1 MLILNGNGR
10 LTRDPQLRSTDS
22 GKAVATVSVAT
33 DRRDRQADPVY
44 VDLIVWEAQ
53 ARAAVEHLA
62 KGQSVAFCGRFEPR
76 AYTTSDQQQR
86 VAYEVTGVEL
96 EYGPK
101 PRSSQ
106 NAGDDIAF

>member
-10 LTRDPQLRSTDS
+10 LTRDPQLRQTDS
-22 GKAVATVSVAT
+22 GKAVATVSVTA
-33 DRRDRQADPVY
+33 DRRDRDADPVY

-53 ARAAVEHLA
+53 VRAAAEHLA
-62 KGQSVAFCGRFEPR
+62 KGQSVTFSGRFEPR
-76 AYTTSDQQQR
+76 TYTTSDQHQR
-86 VAYEVTGVEL
+86 IVFEVAGVEL

-106 NAGDDIAF
+106 NAAEDVTF

>member
-10 LTRDPQLRSTDS
+10 LTRDPQLRQTDS
-22 GKAVATVSVAT
+22 GKVVATVSVAT
-33 DRRDRQADPVY
+33 DRRDRNVDPVY
-44 VDLIVWEAQ
+44 VDLVLWEAH
-53 ARAAVEHLA
+53 ARAAAQHLV

-76 AYTTSDQQQR
+76 SYTTSDNQQR
-86 VAYEVTGVEL
+86 IVFEVNGVEL

-106 NAGDDIAF
+106 NADDDITF